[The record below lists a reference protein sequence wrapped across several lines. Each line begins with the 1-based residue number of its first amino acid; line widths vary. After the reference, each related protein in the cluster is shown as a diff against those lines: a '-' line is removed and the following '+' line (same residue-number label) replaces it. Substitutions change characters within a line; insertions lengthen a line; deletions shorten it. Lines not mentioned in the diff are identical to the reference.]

1 MRADVFF
8 VILSLLLEVIAIK
21 EVYTNAC
28 NYTVT

>member
-8 VILSLLLEVIAIK
+8 VILSSLLEVIAIK
-21 EVYTNAC
+21 EVYAYVC